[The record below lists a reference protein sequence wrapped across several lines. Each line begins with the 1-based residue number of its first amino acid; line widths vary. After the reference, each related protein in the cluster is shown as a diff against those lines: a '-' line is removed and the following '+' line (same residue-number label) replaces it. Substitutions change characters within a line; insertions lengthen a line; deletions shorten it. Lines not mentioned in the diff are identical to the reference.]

1 MLKRT
6 CGREVSMQQK
16 YVMKGETTMYWT
28 QEKIN
33 ETYILA
39 RNLAAKNKAFR
50 AELLANP
57 TKAISK
63 LVGVKLPESYNIKI
77 IESDPAYSAT
87 FVLPLMLSD
96 GLSDDELAAVAGGT
110 GCGQLSCG
118 GQVVK

>member
-1 MLKRT
+1 
-6 CGREVSMQQK
+6 
-16 YVMKGETTMYWT
+16 MYWT

-39 RNLAAKNKAFR
+39 KNLAAKDKIFR
-50 AELLANP
+50 ADLLANP
-57 TKAISK
+57 NKAISK
-63 LVGVKLPESYNIKI
+63 LVGVELPENYSIKI
-77 IESDPAYSAT
+77 IESDPAYSET
-87 FVLPLMLSD
+87 LVLPLMLSD